1 MNFPV
6 QWMYEKVTQMN
17 QKRKNIQVT
26 DVTVWRRTILTITKN
41 KKRMN
46 NTRKN
51 MSSKQGYALSV
62 SNLQQGGRSDCMS
75 FQVVKKTEKWQCQCC
90 AACKYSN
97 LSLLIAAGWFA
108 GETLVIRYWWCRF
121 VWKLVKECRL
131 VRVVI
136 AVFLFLSYC
145 LRLTDKRSQRSNVNA
160 VDQLKKQS

>member
-1 MNFPV
+1 
-6 QWMYEKVTQMN
+6 MYEKVTQMN

-26 DVTVWRRTILTITKN
+26 DVTVTRRTILTITKN
-41 KKRMN
+41 EKRMN

-97 LSLLIAAGWFA
+97 LSLLIAAG
-108 GETLVIRYWWCRF
+108 
-121 VWKLVKECRL
+121 
-131 VRVVI
+131 
-136 AVFLFLSYC
+136 
-145 LRLTDKRSQRSNVNA
+145 
-160 VDQLKKQS
+160 